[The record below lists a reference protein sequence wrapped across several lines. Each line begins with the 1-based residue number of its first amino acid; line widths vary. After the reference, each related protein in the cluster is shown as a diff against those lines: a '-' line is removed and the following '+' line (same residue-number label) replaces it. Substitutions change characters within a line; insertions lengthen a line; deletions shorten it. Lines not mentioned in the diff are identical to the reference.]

1 MLTYDDEEAT
11 ALAPFTATYP
21 MQPRNPTGSPTVGAS
36 DALQLRARIAGPGPD
51 GAATVLL
58 ANCGSDSSLA
68 KRGSVCV
75 ALGTCSDGGFSAAG
89 NHSADGAGDWDWDGE
104 WG

>member
-1 MLTYDDEEAT
+1 MLKYDDEEAT
-11 ALAPFTATYP
+11 AQVAFTATYP
-21 MQPRNPTGSPTVGAS
+21 IQPRNPTGSPIVGAS
-36 DALQLRARIAGPGPD
+36 DALQLRAWIAGPGSD
-51 GAATVLL
+51 GTAAVVL

-68 KRGSVCV
+68 KRGSACV
-75 ALGTCSDGGFSAAG
+75 ALGTLSNGRFSAAG